1 MYKAQE
7 NGEILQSVQNEV
19 DLCKKAKEALD
30 GDMKKRNTDV
40 QNKQAEI
47 SDLKNQVV
55 STR

>member
-1 MYKAQE
+1 MQKAQE
-7 NGEILQSVQNEV
+7 NGEILQSVQAEV
-19 DLCKKAKEALD
+19 DLCKKAKESLD

-55 STR
+55 STL